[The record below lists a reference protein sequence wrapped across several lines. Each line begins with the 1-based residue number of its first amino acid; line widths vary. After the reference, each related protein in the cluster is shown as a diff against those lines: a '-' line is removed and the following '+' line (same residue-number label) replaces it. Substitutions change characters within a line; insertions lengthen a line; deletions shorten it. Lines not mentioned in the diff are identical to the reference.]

1 MTAAWPEQKAF
12 RPINVPWPL
21 RNWLDRVTAA
31 ALNAGPPLDLSRPAG
46 EQALVPPDSM
56 SWVIFKNPV
65 AMFIGGVSAVLLELA
80 EPRVR
85 AGVWD
90 HTSFRTDPVRRLRR
104 TGAAAMVTVYGA
116 RSQAEA
122 MIAGVRRRHG
132 AVIGKTPEGTTYEAN
147 DPQLL
152 KWVQATAAFGFLAA
166 YDAFVRPV
174 SREDQDRYFAEGVEG
189 SKLYGAQ
196 GVPTSRA
203 ALDVYFK
210 AMRPQLG
217 PSPVIFEFLD
227 IISNAPVMPAPLR
240 PLQRMMV
247 RAAVEILPPWAQRQ
261 LDVATWRLRPF
272 EARLL
277 RGIGVLAD
285 RITIANGPAAQAC
298 KRLGLPADYL
308 YR

>member
-1 MTAAWPEQKAF
+1 VTTAWPEQNAF

-21 RNWLDRVTAA
+21 RNWLDGFTAA
-31 ALNAGPPLDLSRPAG
+31 AFKAGPPLDLANPAG
-46 EQALVPPDSM
+46 EPALVPPDSV
-56 SWVIFKNPV
+56 SWRIFKNPL

-104 TGAAAMVTVYGA
+104 TGAAAMLTVYGA

-132 AVIGKTPEGTTYEAN
+132 AVSGTTPDGAAYEAN
-147 DPQLL
+147 DPELL

-174 SREDQDRYFAEGVEG
+174 SREDQDRYFSEGVEG
-189 SKLYGAQ
+189 SRLYGAQ
-196 GVPTSRA
+196 DVPTSRA
-203 ALDVYFK
+203 ALEVYFQ
-210 AMRPQLG
+210 AMRPKLG
-217 PSPVIFEFLD
+217 PSPVLPEFLD
-227 IISNAPVMPAPLR
+227 IISNAPVMPALLR

-247 RAAVEILPPWAQRQ
+247 RAAIDILPPWAQQQ
-261 LDVATWRLRPF
+261 LDLATWRFRPF
-272 EARLL
+272 EAVLL
-277 RGIGVLAD
+277 RRIGALAD
-285 RITIANGPAAQAC
+285 RIVIANGPPAQAC
-298 KRLGLPADYL
+298 VRLGLPADYL